1 MLKPDPIVDVQATL
15 DKWVAENPVVE
26 DYFTKLYY
34 VPDGATIPTDV
45 THMTRLT
52 SIDHPDLEL
61 RLGVVATRKT
71 AALANVILGILERT
85 AADPKRS

>member
-1 MLKPDPIVDVQATL
+1 MKDRQIIDVQATL
-15 DKWVAENPVVE
+15 DKWVAENPIVE

-34 VPDGATIPTDV
+34 VPEGAAIPKDV

-85 AADPKRS
+85 AADPKRD